1 MLLKFEMTNGY
12 PIWVNPAQVVTV
24 GIVLDSYNFDEI
36 EERQGITYRVK
47 KFAAFPVAGHT
58 DICLV
63 PDGSGEGNTVRVLG
77 IPHEVA
83 TWFEGSCT
91 CKS

>member
-1 MLLKFEMTNGY
+1 MLVKFEMTNGY
-12 PIWVNPAQVVTV
+12 PIWVNPAKVVTV

-36 EERQGITYRVK
+36 EERQGITYRVG

-77 IPHEVA
+77 KPNEIAAWLSGGLPCPA
-83 TWFEGSCT
+83 
-91 CKS
+91 